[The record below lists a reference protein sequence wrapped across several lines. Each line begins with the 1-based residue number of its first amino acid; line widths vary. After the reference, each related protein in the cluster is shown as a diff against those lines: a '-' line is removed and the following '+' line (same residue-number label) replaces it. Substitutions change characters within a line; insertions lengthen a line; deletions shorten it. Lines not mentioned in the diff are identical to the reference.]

1 MCLGHTVG
9 SGSSLMRLGYS
20 LVSLPPAAFN
30 GLKRFS
36 TPRGR
41 LSLLFRV
48 CICSFLCVCV
58 CVCVSENDR
67 ERETDTESTVAHVFV
82 SLHLLKV
89 LTGAC

>member
-1 MCLGHTVG
+1 MDLKG
-9 SGSSLMRLGYS
+9 SP
-20 LVSLPPAAFN
+20 LPGEDFRCYFVCAFVH
-30 GLKRFS
+30 F
-36 TPRGR
+36 
-41 LSLLFRV
+41 
-48 CICSFLCVCV
+48 